1 MTSKKM
7 SLDTILSVTCYCVE
21 FFSSEQFQ
29 EGKRDNSYIYTMEML
44 NVKIKMLNGRSDN
57 CHSMNDLKD
66 TLFENA
72 DIFSVHANLV

>member
-7 SLDTILSVTCYCVE
+7 SLDTILSVTFYCVE
-21 FFSSEQFQ
+21 FVSSEQFQ
-29 EGKRDNSYIYTMEML
+29 EGKRDNSYIYT
-44 NVKIKMLNGRSDN
+44 VLNGRSDN

-72 DIFSVHANLV
+72 DIFSVHSNLV